1 VTADLYAGVDI
12 GGSKALAVVVDAANR
27 VVGQVRLPTRRGAE
41 GVVTTAV
48 EAVRQA
54 ATLAGTAPS
63 DLRGVGVGIPG
74 LVHPTNGSVSHA
86 VNLDL
91 GADPVHLAA
100 ALERRLAVPIAV
112 ENDVNAVAVGAH
124 RLAGAEHADLAVL
137 SIGTGLAAGIV
148 VDGKLHRGS
157 RGAAGEIG
165 HIPVNPS
172 GARCSCGQRGCLET
186 VASGS
191 ALSAAWRATGPASAA
206 GAAGAADAAG
216 AAGAT
221 GASRTTGGS
230 VWSAAAAGDPR
241 AADAVRTFG
250 GGVAAAVRLLVLAW
264 DVESVLL
271 AGGVTEVGQPLLEV
285 VRRELVAAETESPL
299 LAAMR
304 LSERVSLLPTQSPV
318 AAVGAAVLARE
329 SLALRPPLAVSE
341 ASAQEVS

>member
-1 VTADLYAGVDI
+1 MTADLYAGVDI

-54 ATLAGTAPS
+54 AAMAGTAPS
-63 DLRGVGVGIPG
+63 QLRGVGVGIPG

-100 ALERRLAVPIAV
+100 ALEHRLAVPVAV

-124 RLAGAEHADLAVL
+124 RLAGSAHADLAVL

-148 VDGKLHRGS
+148 VDGQLHRGS

-165 HIPVNPS
+165 HIPVDPA
-172 GARCSCGQRGCLET
+172 GAWCSCGQRGCLET

-191 ALSAAWRATGPASAA
+191 ALSAAWRATGTPA
-206 GAAGAADAAG
+206 
-216 AAGAT
+216 
-221 GASRTTGGS
+221 ASGGS
-230 VWSAAAAGDPR
+230 VWSAAAAGN
-241 AADAVRTFG
+241 AQAVEAVRTFG

-271 AGGVTEVGQPLLEV
+271 AGGVTEVGQPLLAA
-285 VRRELVAAETESPL
+285 VRRELVAAEKQSPL

-329 SLALRPPLAVSE
+329 SLVSPPVAGSAVAASSVAVSE
-341 ASAQEVS
+341 TTAQEVS